1 MAQPGE
7 VILEYTPMGRVMRV
21 CAIDVA
27 TGTEVVIQGP
37 IDATEDQLKAIALAK
52 LSYVMNKRAGVRETG
67 AAARPGQPP
76 RRGLTV

>member
-21 CAIDVA
+21 CAIDA
-27 TGTEVVIQGP
+27 ASGTEVVIQGP
-37 IDATEDQLKAIALAK
+37 VDAGEDQLKAIALAK
-52 LSYVMNKRAGVRETG
+52 LSYVMNKQNRGQG
-67 AAARPGQPP
+67 GDSPGGPGRPP